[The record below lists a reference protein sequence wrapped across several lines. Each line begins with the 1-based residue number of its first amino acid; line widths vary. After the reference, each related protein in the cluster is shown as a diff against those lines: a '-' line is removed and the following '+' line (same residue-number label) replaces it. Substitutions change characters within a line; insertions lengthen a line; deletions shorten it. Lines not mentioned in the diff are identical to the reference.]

1 MKATRG
7 EDDMLTITKRKT
19 KIGPDD
25 HGRKMSL
32 KDFEFVETEEGYLY
46 ELSRGYIAVSQVAK
60 LYHALIIAVI
70 RNHLGA
76 YQMAH
81 PDLVFAILSASECK
95 LLVREWESE
104 RHPDL
109 SVYLTKPKGRKD
121 SKLWRRWLPEL
132 VIEVVSERS
141 VDRDYIDKRD
151 EYWDLGIKEYW
162 IVDARRELIV
172 VLRRGKSDW
181 IEKRIGP
188 ADVVTTKLLPGFE
201 LPFRAIL
208 DAAAQAEMDQE

>member
-1 MKATRG
+1 
-7 EDDMLTITKRKT
+7 MLTITKRKA

-32 KDFEFVETEEGYLY
+32 KDYEFVETQEGYLY
-46 ELSRGYIAVSQVAK
+46 ELSRGYITVSQVAK

-81 PDLVFAILSASECK
+81 PDLVFAILNGSECK

-121 SKLWRRWLPEL
+121 SKLWRHWLPEL

-141 VDRDYIDKRD
+141 IDRDYIDKRQ

-162 IVDARRELIV
+162 IVDAKRELAVI
-172 VLRRGKSDW
+172 LRRGKSDW
-181 IEKRIGP
+181 IEKRVGP
-188 ADVVTTKLLPGFE
+188 DGVITTKLLPGFA
-201 LPFRAIL
+201 LPFKAIM
-208 DAAAQAEMDQE
+208 DAAAQAGMEEE

>member
-1 MKATRG
+1 
-7 EDDMLTITKRKT
+7 MLTVAKRKT

-25 HGRKMSL
+25 QGRRMSL

-46 ELSRGYIAVSQVAK
+46 ELSRGYITVSQVAK
-60 LYHALIIAVI
+60 IYHALIIATL
-70 RNHLGA
+70 RDHLGA
-76 YQMAH
+76 YKLAH
-81 PDLVFAILSASECK
+81 PGLIFAILSASECK

-121 SKLWRRWLPEL
+121 SKVWRHWWPEL
-132 VIEVVSERS
+132 VVEVVSERS
-141 VDRDYIDKRD
+141 VDRDYIDKRE

-181 IEKRIGP
+181 IEKRVGP
-188 ADVVTTKLLPGFE
+188 DGVVTTKLLPGFE
-201 LPFRAIL
+201 LPFKAIL
-208 DAAAQAEMDQE
+208 DAAAQAEMDE

>member
-1 MKATRG
+1 
-7 EDDMLTITKRKT
+7 MLTITKRKT

-32 KDFEFVETEEGYLY
+32 KDFEFVETQEGYHY
-46 ELSRGYIAVSQVAK
+46 ELSRGYITVSQIAK
-60 LYHALIIAVI
+60 LYHALIVAALHD
-70 RNHLGA
+70 HLGA
-76 YQMAH
+76 YKLAH
-81 PDLVFAILSASECK
+81 PGVIFAILSAAECK

-109 SVYLTKPKGRKD
+109 SVYLTKPKGRDD

-132 VIEVVSERS
+132 AIEVVSERS
-141 VDRDYIDKRD
+141 TDRDYIDKRQ

-162 IVDARRELIV
+162 IVDAKREQV
-172 VLRRGKSDW
+172 VILRRGKSDW

-188 ADVVTTKLLPGFE
+188 DGVVTTKLLPGFE
-201 LPFRAIL
+201 LPFKAIME
-208 DAAAQAEMDQE
+208 AAAQAGMDEE

>member
-1 MKATRG
+1 
-7 EDDMLTITKRKT
+7 MLTITKRKS

-32 KDFEFVETEEGYLY
+32 KDFEFVETEEGYHY
-46 ELSRGYIAVSQVAK
+46 ELSRGYITVSQVAK
-60 LYHALIIAVI
+60 LYHALIIAAI

-81 PDLVFAILSASECK
+81 PGLVFAILSASECK

-104 RHPDL
+104 RHPDI

-121 SKLWRRWLPEL
+121 DKLWRHWLPDL

-141 VDRDYIDKRD
+141 VDRDYIDKRE
-151 EYWDLGIKEYW
+151 EYWDLSIKEYW
-162 IVDARRELIV
+162 IVDVIRKQVV

-181 IEKRIGP
+181 IEKRLGP
-188 ADVVTTKLLPGFE
+188 ASVITTKLLPGFE
-201 LPFRAIL
+201 LPFKAIQ
-208 DAAAQAEMDQE
+208 DAAAQAGMDEE